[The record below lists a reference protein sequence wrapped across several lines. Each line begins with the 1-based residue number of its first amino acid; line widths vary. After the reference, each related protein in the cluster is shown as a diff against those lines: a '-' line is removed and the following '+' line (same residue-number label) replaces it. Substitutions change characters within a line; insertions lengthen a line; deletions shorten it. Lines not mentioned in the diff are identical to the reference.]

1 MPVIDDGTLETQY
14 GLTGLSKDQQ
24 VQEMQK
30 LVDAYNKKLSLMKD
44 GQSLEEIDNLE
55 EISDNT
61 LNFRDTL
68 IETGVVHLNNNRSSQ

>member
-1 MPVIDDGTLETQY
+1 
-14 GLTGLSKDQQ
+14 
-24 VQEMQK
+24 MQK

-61 LNFRDTL
+61 LNFKNTL
-68 IETGVVHLNNNRSSQ
+68 IETGVVHLHNNRNSR